1 MLTAVKGNREAKI
14 NSDQKDEFL
23 KAGYDVIDESG
34 KRTIA
39 PSATVSHAEYEKL
52 SKELATAKAEIKKL
66 KKELDTLKKK
76 EEEQKAGE

>member
-14 NSDQKDEFL
+14 NSDQKEEFL

-34 KRTIA
+34 KRIIA
-39 PSATVSHAEYEKL
+39 PSATISHAEYEKL
-52 SKELATAKAEIKKL
+52 SKELAAAKAEVKKL
-66 KKELDTLKKK
+66 KKELEKKK